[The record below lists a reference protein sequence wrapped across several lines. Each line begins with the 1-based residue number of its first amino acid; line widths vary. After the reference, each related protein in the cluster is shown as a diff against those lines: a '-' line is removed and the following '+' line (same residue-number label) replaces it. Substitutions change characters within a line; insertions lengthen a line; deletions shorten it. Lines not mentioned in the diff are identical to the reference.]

1 MFKTDEEVH
10 ILTLFDDEEKL
21 FAVQKKVVV

>member
-10 ILTLFDDEEKL
+10 ILALFDDEEKL
-21 FAVQKKVVV
+21 FAMQKKVVV